1 MPDLSNIFLITDMDG
16 TLLPENK
23 ILSDRDK
30 SAIKQFRKD
39 GGKFTIATGR
49 TLQSA
54 EKYIKELEIELPVI
68 LYNGSLIYDTHTDD
82 VMFTDELPDCSK
94 EIAAE
99 LFKFM
104 ENPGGEVLR
113 LDNIYVVCNN
123 EYEKEHTR
131 ICQVEPDY
139 ATLDSVPS
147 GGWFKILFAAEPSQ
161 ITKLGEYVKTRNFPV
176 DFVRSHDIFIEMLP
190 KGSSKGAA
198 LKEYIKLLNMEN
210 YTVIAAGDYNNDI
223 EMLQFADFGA
233 ATANA
238 QQDVKDIADITLKN
252 SSDENAIAE
261 LIDMIYSGDIKNK

>member
-23 ILSDRDK
+23 ILSEKDK
-30 SAIKQFRKD
+30 QAIKRFRKD
-39 GGKFTIATGR
+39 GGKFTVATGR

-54 EKYIKELEIELPVI
+54 LKYIKELEIELPVI
-68 LYNGSLIYDTHTDD
+68 LYNGSLIYDTHTDA
-82 VMFTDELPDCSK
+82 VMFTDELPSYSK
-94 EIAAE
+94 EIAEE
-99 LFKFM
+99 LFKYM

-131 ICQVEPDY
+131 ICQVDPIY
-139 ATLDSVPS
+139 AELDSVPV
-147 GGWFKILFAAEPSQ
+147 GGWFKILFATEPSLVS
-161 ITKLGEYVKTRNFPV
+161 KLEEYVKTKDYTV

-210 YTVIAAGDYNNDI
+210 CTIVAAGDYHNDI
-223 EMLQFADFGA
+223 EMLQTADIGA

-238 QQDVKDIADITLKN
+238 QQEVKDIADIVLKK
-252 SSDENAIAE
+252 SSDEHAIAE
-261 LIDMIYSGDIKNK
+261 LIDMIYSGEFNN

>member
-1 MPDLSNIFLITDMDG
+1 MKRRLTFSCMGVL
-16 TLLPENK
+16 
-23 ILSDRDK
+23 
-30 SAIKQFRKD
+30 
-39 GGKFTIATGR
+39 
-49 TLQSA
+49 
-54 EKYIKELEIELPVI
+54 ELVS
-68 LYNGSLIYDTHTDD
+68 Y
-82 VMFTDELPDCSK
+82 C
-94 EIAAE
+94 
-99 LFKFM
+99 
-104 ENPGGEVLR
+104 
-113 LDNIYVVCNN
+113 
-123 EYEKEHTR
+123 
-131 ICQVEPDY
+131 
-139 ATLDSVPS
+139 VPS

>member
-1 MPDLSNIFLITDMDG
+1 MQLLTAYLRAVGLRFF
-16 TLLPENK
+16 LLP
-23 ILSDRDK
+23 
-30 SAIKQFRKD
+30 
-39 GGKFTIATGR
+39 
-49 TLQSA
+49 
-54 EKYIKELEIELPVI
+54 
-68 LYNGSLIYDTHTDD
+68 
-82 VMFTDELPDCSK
+82 
-94 EIAAE
+94 
-99 LFKFM
+99 
-104 ENPGGEVLR
+104 
-113 LDNIYVVCNN
+113 
-123 EYEKEHTR
+123 
-131 ICQVEPDY
+131 
-139 ATLDSVPS
+139 
-147 GGWFKILFAAEPSQ
+147 EPSQ

-198 LKEYIKLLNMEN
+198 LKEYIKLLNMEK